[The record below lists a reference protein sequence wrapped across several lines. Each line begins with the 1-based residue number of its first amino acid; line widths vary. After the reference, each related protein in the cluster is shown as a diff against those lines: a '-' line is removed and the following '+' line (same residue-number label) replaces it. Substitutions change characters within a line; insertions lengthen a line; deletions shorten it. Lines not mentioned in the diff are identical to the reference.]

1 MDNNKR
7 IRRKV
12 RNAYVISTVS
22 IALVLFLLGSVGYL
36 ILGAMGATQRL
47 GESMTV
53 YVMLR
58 DDVTP
63 EASEA
68 LSKKLSANEAVREV
82 HFIGKDAAAEEF
94 KEYLG
99 DDFVEFLEQN
109 PLPDSYELRLNA
121 GASDKETISALE
133 KEVSQWEGVAEVVYQ
148 RGVLE
153 QIGQNINKF
162 NMILLLFGGT
172 LLIIALILLNNSR
185 DDFLEALYNQYDE
198 AGRGDQMVHHAAVP
212 FAQHP
217 AGHLCG
223 TDRVGDADRDDDGA
237 ARRVARDQIRQRRQL
252 PRADFC
258 RHDGRRR
265 TYFAALYRFR
275 CTEIPADEFEQDP
288 YLLIL
293 RKKR

>member
-47 GESMTV
+47 EESMTV

-172 LLIIALILLNNSR
+172 LLIIALILLNN
-185 DDFLEALYNQYDE
+185 
-198 AGRGDQMVHHAAVP
+198 
-212 FAQHP
+212 
-217 AGHLCG
+217 
-223 TDRVGDADRDDDGA
+223 T
-237 ARRVARDQIRQRRQL
+237 
-252 PRADFC
+252 
-258 RHDGRRR
+258 
-265 TYFAALYRFR
+265 
-275 CTEIPADEFEQDP
+275 
-288 YLLIL
+288 IL
-293 RKKR
+293 VTSFSKL

>member
-47 GESMTV
+47 EESMTV

-172 LLIIALILLNNSR
+172 LLIIALILLNNTIRVTIFSKRYIINTMKLVGATKWFIMRPFLSR
-185 DDFLEALYNQYDE
+185 SILQGIYAGLIAWAMLIVMMMGLHEGLPEIKFVSDDNYLALTFAGTMAGGVLISLLFTAFAVRKFLRMSSSKIHIY
-198 AGRGDQMVHHAAVP
+198 
-212 FAQHP
+212 
-217 AGHLCG
+217 
-223 TDRVGDADRDDDGA
+223 
-237 ARRVARDQIRQRRQL
+237 
-252 PRADFC
+252 
-258 RHDGRRR
+258 
-265 TYFAALYRFR
+265 
-275 CTEIPADEFEQDP
+275 
-288 YLLIL
+288 
-293 RKKR
+293 

>member
-47 GESMTV
+47 EESMTV

-63 EASEA
+63 ASEA

-82 HFIGKDAAAEEF
+82 NFIGKDAAAEEF

-172 LLIIALILLNNSR
+172 LLIIALILLNNTIRVTIFSKRYIINTMKLVGATKWFIMRPFLSR
-185 DDFLEALYNQYDE
+185 SILQGIYAGLIAWAMLIVMMMGLHEGLPEIKFVSDDNYLALIFAGTMAGGVLVRCSLPLAVRKFL
-198 AGRGDQMVHHAAVP
+198 RMSSSKIHI
-212 FAQHP
+212 
-217 AGHLCG
+217 C
-223 TDRVGDADRDDDGA
+223 
-237 ARRVARDQIRQRRQL
+237 VA
-252 PRADFC
+252 
-258 RHDGRRR
+258 
-265 TYFAALYRFR
+265 
-275 CTEIPADEFEQDP
+275 
-288 YLLIL
+288 
-293 RKKR
+293 